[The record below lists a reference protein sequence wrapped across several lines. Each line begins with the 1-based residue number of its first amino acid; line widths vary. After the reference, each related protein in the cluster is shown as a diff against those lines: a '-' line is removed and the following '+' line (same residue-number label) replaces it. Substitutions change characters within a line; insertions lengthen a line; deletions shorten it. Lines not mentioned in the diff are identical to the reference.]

1 MSLLSW
7 LYRQIYITGLNN
19 HHFKEIKKAALEST
33 KAAVR
38 RLSIKCAQELASPE
52 ASKTLQKSKKRK
64 SGHVSPER
72 YRLFSNQVYLVRNCA
87 IIIRRGLSLGGGG
100 GRGWAEKLE
109 LSSKNLDTTPPPKK
123 ALSPLCYVKNKNSAC
138 AGRFLCDD
146 YKPNPCT

>member
-19 HHFKEIKKAALEST
+19 HHLKEIKKAALEST

-38 RLSIKCAQELASPE
+38 RLSIKCAQELASSE

-72 YRLFSNQVYLVRNCA
+72 Y
-87 IIIRRGLSLGGGG
+87 
-100 GRGWAEKLE
+100 
-109 LSSKNLDTTPPPKK
+109 
-123 ALSPLCYVKNKNSAC
+123 
-138 AGRFLCDD
+138 
-146 YKPNPCT
+146 